1 MLLRCHLWQH
11 RAAHPEARLGRAA
24 LPGAARKGQ
33 RGAPATAAQT
43 APQPPTS
50 RAAPRLLI
58 LLRRLRLLLTRS
70 SRLGYASA
78 QFIRFHKLPSFLAN
92 KLHAYA
98 EFQFAVNR
106 GFKVSEIAEA
116 MPLNLQAPRRRPNDR
131 LRLLLLHLLLLLL
144 PHLLHLHLHHRHRR
158 RHLPHDAA
166 TS

>member
-1 MLLRCHLWQH
+1 MSIFATLASP
-11 RAAHPEARLGRAA
+11 AAARLGGAA

-43 APQPPTS
+43 APQSPTS

-58 LLRRLRLLLTRS
+58 PLLRLRLLLTRS
-70 SRLGYASA
+70 SRLVYASA

-116 MPLNLQAPRRRPNDR
+116 MPLNLQAPRNLGD
-131 LRLLLLHLLLLLL
+131 L
-144 PHLLHLHLHHRHRR
+144 PLIS
-158 RHLPHDAA
+158 P
-166 TS
+166 